1 MLSGVG
7 GWAGAIV
14 SGGLNPKD
22 GTGGAWLRECDG
34 RSAEIH
40 DQRRNA
46 LCLFAA
52 LAQSSSCR
60 FLSRPHP
67 GACYASA
74 RTPTTFRSLIRRVK
88 VWRIASRNWWPRHL
102 EAELQYMWWAG
113 KKIVSP
119 KLFAGRSLRHRDG
132 GPSTLDSV
140 SVTRPYYQSTYVFV
154 ERTDRHLKIASLN
167 DPRLEHLRIG
177 IHIVGDDYA
186 PPAHLLARRGL
197 ASQLAGYR
205 LYGPSGEPNPP
216 SQLIDAV
223 VNRDVDVAIIWGPF
237 AGYFAQFQTAKLQ
250 ITPVS
255 PSAFLAVPFTY
266 GISAAVRKDD
276 TSLRD
281 EVDRVFTAEC
291 GKIAAILGQYAIPR
305 IQEVPAKCDS
315 SQPAAAFS
323 H

>member
-1 MLSGVG
+1 MFFRCLSAVLLM
-7 GWAGAIV
+7 
-14 SGGLNPKD
+14 SLSL
-22 GTGGAWLRECDG
+22 T
-34 RSAEIH
+34 
-40 DQRRNA
+40 
-46 LCLFAA
+46 AA
-52 LAQSSSCR
+52 S
-60 FLSRPHP
+60 
-67 GACYASA
+67 
-74 RTPTTFRSLIRRVK
+74 RRVLR
-88 VWRIASRNWWPRHL
+88 VCADPNNLPFSNQAGEGLENRVAELVAAHL
-102 EAELQYMWWAG
+102 EAELQYVWWAER
-113 KKIVSP
+113 KSF
-119 KLFAGRSLRHRDG
+119 LRNSLQAGLCDLVMG
-132 GPSTLDSV
+132 VPSTLDSV

-154 ERTDRHLKIASLN
+154 ERTDRHLNISSLN
-167 DPRLEHLRIG
+167 DPRLKQLKIG
-177 IHIVGDDYA
+177 IHLVGDNYA

-205 LYGPSGEPNPP
+205 LYGPLGEPNPP

-291 GKIAAILGQYAIPR
+291 GKIAAILSQYAVPGL
-305 IQEVPAKCDS
+305 QEATAKCDS
-315 SQPAAAFS
+315 SRPAAAFS